1 MKASRVDEGPSMRI
15 VITDCDHIDVEV
27 ERRAAVEAGV
37 DLRLEQCRTEDDV
50 VARCADA
57 DGLLV
62 QYAPITG
69 RVLEALPRLRVVS
82 RYGVGVDTVDV
93 EAASRRGVVVANV
106 PHYGTE
112 EVSDHA
118 LALLLTMARAT
129 ARLHSSVRAGHWDFS
144 AAGPLHRIAGRV
156 LGVVGFGAIGRAV
169 ARKARAFGYRVVAYE
184 VTAEVGGT
192 AEDGTPFVT
201 LDDLLGQAHAVSLHV
216 PYLPA
221 THHLI
226 DEARLRRMRPDA
238 LLVNT
243 ARGGLVDT
251 AALVRVLDEGHLAGA
266 ALDVLETEPPAAD
279 DPVVRHP
286 RVVLTPHTGWYS
298 EESVTVLKETCV
310 RNVLDALR
318 GREVAHTVHP

>member
-1 MKASRVDEGPSMRI
+1 VQI
-15 VITDCDHIDVEV
+15 VITDCDHPDVDVE
-27 ERRAAVEAGV
+27 RSAAAEAGA

-50 VARCADA
+50 VARCGDA

-62 QYAPITG
+62 QYAPITV
-69 RVLEALPRLRVVS
+69 RVLAALPRLRVVS
-82 RYGVGVDTVDV
+82 RYGVGVDTIDIA
-93 EAASRRGVVVANV
+93 AASRRGVVVANV

-129 ARLHSSVRAGHWDFS
+129 ARLDASVRAGQWDVGV
-144 AAGPLHRIAGRV
+144 AMPLHRIAGRV

-184 VTAEVGGT
+184 VAADVGG
-192 AEDGTPFVT
+192 AADDGTPFVS
-201 LDDLLGQAHAVSLHV
+201 LDDLLEQAHAVSLHV
-216 PYLPA
+216 PYLRS
-221 THHLI
+221 THHLL
-226 DEARLRRMRPDA
+226 DETRLRRMRPDA

-266 ALDVLETEPPAAD
+266 ALDVVEAEPPAPD

-286 RVVLTPHTGWYS
+286 RIVVTPHAGWYS

-310 RNVLDALR
+310 RNVLDALQ
-318 GREVAHTVHP
+318 GRDVRYAVTASRT